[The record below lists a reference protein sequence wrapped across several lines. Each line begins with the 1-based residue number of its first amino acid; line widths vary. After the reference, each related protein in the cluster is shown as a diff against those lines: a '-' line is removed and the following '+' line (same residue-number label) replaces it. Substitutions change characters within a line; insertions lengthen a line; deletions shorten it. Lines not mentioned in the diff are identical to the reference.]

1 MSIQEIKPYS
11 TIREIKDFFKSINVV
26 YTFPN
31 KDGYILRLKKYKDLY
46 TFPWRDDQNEVIQSY
61 FEQKTNF
68 YVINGIFG
76 CGKTTLLL
84 ALVVRSILEKA
95 YTPEDIM
102 FISFNVCIRDELK
115 SKLRKFG
122 FKGRISVRTF
132 DSIIFQICK
141 INGYPHMDL
150 PNYDGKRRFVYDLC
164 REDRQEKIE
173 FQPKV
178 IFIDEVQDLE
188 KQTLKVFQTFFP
200 MSKIVFA
207 GDVFQSV
214 QKEPR
219 ESLLWHLLH
228 TKDESLSITKFYMKE
243 TPRVPKK
250 ILSSLQVAL
259 SDYYPEFVSEIGDWR
274 SSNEISGEKTEWK
287 RFYSYTQLFGAMTD
301 FAREHSPENVMILP
315 FSSAITVKG
324 NMGDVARFRRH
335 FIAEGLNVNKN
346 HKRMEDGKI
355 FLSTANSSKGL
366 ERDYV
371 LVALTFPLE
380 RAFSNFSDDLVMN
393 LVTVAM
399 TRAKKKVLFYVPAYE
414 DKFSRVLTF
423 FKDSP
428 KPDKDRIRKGKTM
441 KEFVFQDY
449 VDMELCVTELIR
461 QSIISYDTR
470 IEVKETI
477 KMYESDSL
485 FKAPIAAKRPIM
497 DTEEDK
503 SFVGVMIENLITS
516 TWSGKWPGIGDI
528 ENLRNHPLYCH
539 IFKRIETGF
548 KKYQSF
554 IASHKMENDD
564 DHFKG
569 VYLYSQIHIAMYNKI
584 FINFGKEILDNMKRY
599 WSFLKREVRYLKPE
613 SDKISIQGNLRMP
626 WVTGIADTIFVKD
639 YGKGDELNLWEIKAS
654 VSPDWKDDALTQVF
668 LYSLMTGKSWSRL
681 SLINPFRN
689 ERCYFH
695 FNSRKVMTLRNQIY
709 KDALTWNFNCYL
721 AKNYN
726 KRCPTVFPTENK
738 LFLQAVEDDLGVR
751 QLTLVEFL
759 SPTKMFVKQNI
770 YFKRE
775 YPEDEKMNRSKKL
788 CRESETEFDDK
799 FFQKYKTYE
808 IMDMTTFFKEV
819 ITDEIDLKEYL
830 GYCRNPELKYELD
843 FEDSLVIL
851 FCKLTVISQK
861 FKII

>member
-1 MSIQEIKPYS
+1 MSIQTIQAHS
-11 TIREIKDFFKSINVV
+11 TIREIKTFFKSIDVV
-26 YTFPN
+26 HTFQN
-31 KDGYILRLKKYKDLY
+31 KDAYATRLKMYKDLY
-46 TFPWRDDQNEVIQSY
+46 TFPWREDQNDVIQSY
-61 FEQKTNF
+61 FEQKTKF
-68 YVINGIFG
+68 YVVNGIFG

-84 ALVVRSILEKA
+84 ALVVRSILERTYK
-95 YTPEDIM
+95 PEEIM

-122 FKGRISVRTF
+122 FKGRICVRTF
-132 DSIIFQICK
+132 DSIVFEICK

-164 REDRQEKIE
+164 REESQVHLS

-200 MSKIVFA
+200 ESKIVFA

-214 QKEPR
+214 QREPR

-228 TKDESLSITKFYMKE
+228 TDDDTLDITRFYMKE

-250 ILSSLQVAL
+250 ILSSLQEAL
-259 SDYYPEFVSEIGDWR
+259 TDYYPEFVREIGDWR

-287 RFYSYTQLFGAMTD
+287 RFYSYSQLFGAMTD
-301 FAREHSPENVMILP
+301 FAKEHSPENVMILP

-335 FIAEGLNVNKN
+335 LIGEGLDVNKN

-366 ERDYV
+366 ERDFV

-399 TRAKKKVLFYVPAYE
+399 TRAKRKVLFYVPAYE

-428 KPDKDRIRKGKTM
+428 KPDKDKIRKGKTM

-449 VDMELCVTELIR
+449 IDMELCVTELIR
-461 QSIISYDTR
+461 QSIVSYDTR
-470 IEVKETI
+470 IRVKETI

-485 FKAPIAAKRPIM
+485 FKTPIAAKRPIM
-497 DTEEDK
+497 QTDEDK
-503 SFVGVMIENLITS
+503 AFVGVMIENLITS
-516 TWSGKWPGIGDI
+516 TWGGKWPGIGDI

-548 KKYQSF
+548 KKYQKF
-554 IASHKMENDD
+554 IASHSIENDN

-569 VYLYSQIHIAMYNKI
+569 VYLYSQLHIAMYNKL
-584 FINFGKEILDNMKRY
+584 FINFGDEILSNMRNY
-599 WSFLKREVRYLKPE
+599 WSFLKKEIRFLRPA
-613 SDKISIQGNLRMP
+613 SDKMSIQGNLRMP

-654 VSPDWKDDALTQVF
+654 ISPDWKDDALTQVF
-668 LYSLMTGKSWSRL
+668 LYALMTGKSWSRL

-695 FNSRKVMTLRNQIY
+695 FNSRKVMSLRNQIY
-709 KDALTWNFNCYL
+709 KDVLTWNFNCYL

-759 SPTKMFVKQNI
+759 SPTKMFVKENI

-788 CRESETEFDDK
+788 CRESEVEFDK
-799 FFQKYKTYE
+799 SFFQKYKTFE

-819 ITDEIDLKEYL
+819 VTEEINLKEHL
-830 GYCRNPELKYELD
+830 GYVRNPELKYELD

-851 FCKLTVISQK
+851 FCKLTVVSQR